1 MDGWRWCE
9 KEIQY
14 YNQRQYYNSRI
25 ADEDEM
31 TTRVLSTEYTQFKGA
46 TIYLCIQVL
55 VGTTNKYSHHI
66 TLHRLQ

>member
-31 TTRVLSTEYTQFKGA
+31 TTRVLE
-46 TIYLCIQVL
+46 
-55 VGTTNKYSHHI
+55 
-66 TLHRLQ
+66 